1 MRINVSGSGAVM
13 LDNVVACDGFIND
26 YPIRVQTHVH
36 DDHMYGFDS
45 SKGRQNILM
54 SEATLDLLIAEFNAD
69 IPYRSNFKPIPL
81 NQTVPLDN
89 CEIRL
94 LDSEHMLGSVQ
105 VEVTL
110 ADGLKC
116 GYSGDFAWPLD
127 NIIQVEQLV
136 LDSTYGSTDSKRRFS
151 QEEANYQ
158 FRILVVDR
166 LRSGPVL
173 VRAHRGTLQRAISCL
188 DDAVRDPFI
197 VNSRIFKELEVYKRH
212 GYSLTSILEENTE
225 EAQEALSGR
234 RYIRLYET
242 RDRFPSHTNDA
253 TSIVLS
259 AYLSRLDNPVMEYT
273 EQSYCVAL
281 SSHADYKE
289 TLEYVRATKA
299 TKVIADC
306 SRGGHGIELANSLRR
321 ELGIDAEPSKSETVR
336 EWGR

>member
-13 LDNVVACDGFIND
+13 LDNVVSCDGFIDD
-26 YPIRVQTHVH
+26 YPIRIQTHVH

-45 SKGRQNILM
+45 SKGRQKILL

-69 IPYRSNFKPIPL
+69 IPYRANFKPIPL

-127 NIIQVEQLV
+127 NVIQVEQLV
-136 LDSTYGSTDSKRRFS
+136 LDSTYGSPDSKRRFS
-151 QEEANYQ
+151 QEEANYR
-158 FRILVVDR
+158 FRDLVVDR

-173 VRAHRGTLQRAISCL
+173 IRAHRGTLQRAISCL

-197 VNSRIFKELEVYKRH
+197 VNCRIFKELEVYKRY
-212 GYSLTSILEENTE
+212 GYSLTNILEESTE
-225 EAQEALSGR
+225 EAQQALSGQ

-259 AYLSRLDNPVMEYT
+259 AYLSRLDDPVMPYSEKA
-273 EQSYCVAL
+273 YCVAL

-289 TLEYVRATKA
+289 TLEYVRATRA
-299 TKVIADC
+299 RKVIADC
-306 SRGGHGIELANSLRR
+306 SRGGHGIELAIALRR
-321 ELGIDAEPSKSETVR
+321 ELSIDAEPSKNEIVR

>member
-281 SSHADYKE
+281 SSHAG
-289 TLEYVRATKA
+289 L
-299 TKVIADC
+299 
-306 SRGGHGIELANSLRR
+306 
-321 ELGIDAEPSKSETVR
+321 
-336 EWGR
+336 